1 MEIDSGGKFDE
12 IFDVE
17 EEELNFVVCLWL
29 GGEIERS
36 FRRDSSGIGKFQ
48 SF

>member
-29 GGEIERS
+29 GGEIQVALGS
-36 FRRDSSGIGKFQ
+36 FKASESSAKFI
-48 SF
+48 